1 MSALCFMRGR
11 RWIWPAV
18 GVVFA
23 MAFARNYL
31 MAHFP
36 SDVLFAALTGVLSGW
51 IAWQITKL
59 IFRLCFQYSKK
70 SRLAW
75 YVLNWDLPLPSTAN
89 YKGKH

>member
-1 MSALCFMRGR
+1 MPVA
-11 RWIWPAV
+11 
-18 GVVFA
+18 VVFV

-36 SDVLFAALTGVLSGW
+36 SDVLFAALIGVFSGW
-51 IAWQITKL
+51 AAWQITKL
-59 IFRLCFQYSKK
+59 IFRLCFRNSKK

-75 YVLNWDLPLPSTAN
+75 YVLNWDLPLPSFVG